1 MMSNYVLRIL
11 LCSALISVVSCATSE
26 KTIDTTSE
34 AAQPA
39 TSVPTLAPALMKTAP
54 VTPQTTPA
62 AQPTPKLKPVLH
74 KSRVSSDI
82 VPAGAI
88 SETPSGFTSSTEEV
102 FYEEEDLHADTETE
116 LKKRLEAKEADEDAE
131 LEKEIAQMKA
141 AVQKARAAGSSE
153 AEPTLEPEIEATLPP
168 APEPITTSFEP
179 EKVFAEPE
187 VISEK
192 VYPVYQVE
200 ETVKVEKPEEREKP
214 LPASRAAE
222 IAFGTPVPVGT
233 TASGYQKPVRKEAYQ
248 KSSLISILIG
258 ILIIFSI
265 IVAFLIWR
273 KKKRKVQRIQVKPIH
288 EERETASHAVPKEDS
303 KVKQSMPEP
312 AYKPEPKPEP

>member
-1 MMSNYVLRIL
+1 M
-11 LCSALISVVSCATSE
+11 
-26 KTIDTTSE
+26 
-34 AAQPA
+34 
-39 TSVPTLAPALMKTAP
+39 
-54 VTPQTTPA
+54 
-62 AQPTPKLKPVLH
+62 
-74 KSRVSSDI
+74 SSDI

-187 VISEK
+187 LELYNVVRENIPTYIFGGRGSGKTMILRSLNPEVI
-192 VYPVYQVE
+192 
-200 ETVKVEKPEEREKP
+200 VKRNNSLRLYADTQLVKSYK
-214 LPASRAAE
+214 A
-222 IAFGTPVPVGT
+222 AFGRNKSKFKTSVDDYITPEGT
-233 TASGYQKPVRKEAYQ
+233 
-248 KSSLISILIG
+248 
-258 ILIIFSI
+258 
-265 IVAFLIWR
+265 
-273 KKKRKVQRIQVKPIH
+273 
-288 EERETASHAVPKEDS
+288 
-303 KVKQSMPEP
+303 
-312 AYKPEPKPEP
+312 YKIC